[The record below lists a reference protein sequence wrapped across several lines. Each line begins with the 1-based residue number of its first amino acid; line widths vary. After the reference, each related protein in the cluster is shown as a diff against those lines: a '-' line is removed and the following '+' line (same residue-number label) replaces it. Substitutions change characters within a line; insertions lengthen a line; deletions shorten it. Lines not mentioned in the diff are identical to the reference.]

1 MFDEICFLQTLI
13 FQRLREFQNDKKK
26 ILAEHKEE
34 MKNVKDQRDQLSRE
48 KAQWEVKVI
57 IFSGCPHVAHFSST
71 KWQQR
76 TTPCVLKSLI

>member
-48 KAQWEVKVI
+48 KAQWEVKVNAI
-57 IFSGCPHVAHFSST
+57 TFDLSC
-71 KWQQR
+71 
-76 TTPCVLKSLI
+76 